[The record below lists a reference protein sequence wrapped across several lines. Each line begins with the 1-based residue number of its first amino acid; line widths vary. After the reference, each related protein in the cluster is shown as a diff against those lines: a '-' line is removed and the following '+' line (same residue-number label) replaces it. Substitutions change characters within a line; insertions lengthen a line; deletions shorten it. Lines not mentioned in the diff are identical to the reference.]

1 MRHIIPISGK
11 DSLATAL
18 VQSARDPAKDYEY
31 FFNDVGMELPETYAW
46 LRRVEEETGW
56 QVHRIGESLR
66 DQIESQGI
74 LPSHKTRFCTRLC
87 KIKPMEEWIGEDEA
101 TIYYGLR
108 ADEDRP
114 GYRASGEQITPT
126 YPLQDLGIDL
136 KGVYSVIRAQSSS
149 DPDSSGEDDSL
160 MPPSFFWP
168 ALYGRVTAK
177 IGPPESWT
185 GPPLEFHERRAL
197 FAGRSRSNCF
207 SCFYQRQYEYIWL
220 YDTHPDLFEEACE
233 IEERTGAEDFTWQS
247 GHRLADLPDRR
258 EEIIDRRASSVAE
271 AIAARSQVTLFS
283 GADTTRLAET
293 SCGLH
298 CGK

>member
-18 VQSARDPAKDYEY
+18 VQSARDPTRDYEY
-31 FFNDVGMELPETYAW
+31 FFNDVGMELPETYEW
-46 LRRVEEETGW
+46 LRRVEDETGW
-56 QVHRIGESLR
+56 QIHRVGKSLR
-66 DQIESQGI
+66 DKIDEEGI
-74 LPSHKTRFCTRLC
+74 LPSHRTRFCTRLC
-87 KIKPMEEWIGEDEA
+87 KIEPMEEWIGEDEA
-101 TIYYGLR
+101 VIYYGLR

-114 GYRASGEQITPT
+114 GYRASSEQITPT

-136 KGVYSVIRAQSSS
+136 KGVYSVIRAQSS
-149 DPDSSGEDDSL
+149 DDDSL

-168 ALYGRVTAK
+168 SLHDQVTSK
-177 IGPPESWT
+177 IGPPDSWA
-185 GPPLEFHERRAL
+185 GPPLQLHERRAL

-207 SCFYQRQYEYIWL
+207 SCFYQRQYEYVWL

-233 IEERTGAEDFTWQS
+233 IEERTGAEDYTWREAY
-247 GHRLADLPDRR
+247 RLADLPDRR
-258 EEIIDRRASSVAE
+258 EEILDRRASAVAE
-271 AIAARSQVTLFS
+271 KIASRSQATLF
-283 GADTTRLAET
+283 DVQTTRLAET